1 MKLNTEMITKLNPC
15 ASRFDNFKQHNP
27 EFDSTMVEFLKLDNI
42 TYDDKIWVATK
53 LLTKNQLVN
62 WSILCA
68 ESVKYLFESKYPND
82 KCLTELFNYLKSGLD
97 FENLTE
103 VQRTEVIRLR
113 SATYAT
119 YAASAADATYA
130 AADAAAA
137 YAAADAAA
145 DAAYAAYAAANAA
158 YAATYAAT
166 YAAAAAYAAYAA
178 ANAAYATTATAAAT
192 YAAADAAADA
202 AAAYAADRKEQ
213 NNLNLLYLISVI
225 N

>member
-42 TYDDKIWVATK
+42 TYYDKIWVATK

-68 ESVKYLFESKYPND
+68 ESVKHIYESKYPND
-82 KCLTELFNYLKSGLD
+82 KSLSELFDYLKSGLD
-97 FENLTE
+97 FENLNK
-103 VQRTEVIRLR
+103 VQRSKVTRLR
-113 SATYAT
+113 SAAYVAT
-119 YAASAADATYA
+119 YTAATYA

-145 DAAYAAYAAANAA
+145 DAAAADAAANAA
-158 YAATYAAT
+158 YAAAYAAT
-166 YAAAAAYAAYAA
+166 YAADSTYAAAYA
-178 ANAAYATTATAAAT
+178 
-192 YAAADAAADA
+192 D
-202 AAAYAADRKEQ
+202 AAYAADAANAALKAQ
-213 NNLNLLYLISVI
+213 NDLNMLYLISVI

>member
-42 TYDDKIWVATK
+42 TYYDKIWVATK

-68 ESVKYLFESKYPND
+68 ESVKHIYESKYPND
-82 KCLTELFNYLKSGLD
+82 KSLSELFNYLKSGLD

-103 VQRTEVIRLR
+103 VQRTEVIRLK
-113 SATYAT
+113 SATYA
-119 YAASAADATYA
+119 ATDY
-130 AADAAAA
+130 AAAA
-137 YAAADAAA
+137 YVAAYAA
-145 DAAYAAYAAANAA
+145 DAAYAAAYAAAYVTYAYAVAYAADAAAYATYAAANAA
-158 YAATYAAT
+158 D
-166 YAAAAAYAAYAA
+166 
-178 ANAAYATTATAAAT
+178 AAAT
-192 YAAADAAADA
+192 YATANADAAAYIIYNTA
-202 AAAYAADRKEQ
+202 KKAQ
-213 NNLNLLYLISVI
+213 NDLNLLYLISVI